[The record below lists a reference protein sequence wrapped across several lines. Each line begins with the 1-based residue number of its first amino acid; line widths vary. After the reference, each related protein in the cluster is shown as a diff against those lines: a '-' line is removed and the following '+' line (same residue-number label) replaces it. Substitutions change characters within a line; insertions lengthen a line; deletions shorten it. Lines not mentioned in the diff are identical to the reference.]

1 VTDDQGSIFGP
12 RTARQRRQGS
22 KTPQEEETQRVIR
35 VRFRSII
42 GSPLSPA
49 VRVLLGVAGVVLVI
63 AAYEYYVHQHERG
76 GGNPRFSPG
85 LGQLWTALGELTA
98 VDARTQ
104 RVPFWAD
111 TWASLCILAKGLGIG
126 IAISA
131 TLGILMGVLS
141 TVHAMCSP
149 VVSAIAKIPPTALIA
164 LFMIV
169 FGVTGDAFK
178 VALIAFGISPTLAI
192 GVALVARAVPRNTI
206 IKAYS
211 LGASTFDVVVKAI
224 VPQIVPQIIEMI
236 RLAVGPAW
244 IYLIAAEYINA
255 SEGIGHGIVLA
266 QRMVRIDHIL
276 VYVIWLAILGTAIDY
291 ALHLVSRRLAP
302 WAAARKDD

>member
-1 VTDDQGSIFGP
+1 M
-12 RTARQRRQGS
+12 
-22 KTPQEEETQRVIR
+22 TQP
-35 VRFRSII
+35 RFRSII

-49 VRVLLGVAGVVLVI
+49 VRLLLAAAGVAVLV
-63 AAYEYYVHQHERG
+63 AAYELYIYRHQAG

-85 LGQLWTALGELTA
+85 FAQLWTAFQELTD
-98 VDARTQ
+98 VDPRTQ
-104 RVPFWAD
+104 TVPFWTD
-111 TWASLCILAKGLGIG
+111 TWASLAILAKGLGIG
-126 IAISA
+126 IAISV

-149 VVSAIAKIPPTALIA
+149 VVTAIAKVPPTALIA
-164 LFMIV
+164 LFMVV

-178 VALIAFGISPTLAI
+178 VALIAFGITPTLALGI
-192 GVALVARAVPRNTI
+192 SLVARAVPKNSI
-206 IKAYS
+206 VKAYS
-211 LGASTFDVVVKAI
+211 LGASTPDVVLRAI
-224 VPQIVPQIIEMI
+224 LPQILPQVIDMV

-255 SEGIGHGIVLA
+255 SEGIGHGIVLS

-276 VYVIWLAILGTAIDY
+276 VYVIWLAILGTAIDFAFH
-291 ALHLVSRRLAP
+291 ALSRIAAP